1 MWQAK
6 ISRRLGRAERCVR
19 VQIARDMI
27 RRVRELTQTIAGLRD
42 QLAGLVAQT
51 APQLLAERGMGVL
64 LAAKFIGEIAGVSR
78 FQSNAQLARLAGC
91 APIPVSSGHTDRHR
105 LDSGGNRQLN
115 HALHMLA
122 VVKLRHD
129 PLTAVYIA
137 KQRAAGKTNKEAI
150 RCLKRQLV
158 RRVYHL
164 LKDPNSIAT
173 TVCLT

>member
-1 MWQAK
+1 
-6 ISRRLGRAERCVR
+6 
-19 VQIARDMI
+19 
-27 RRVRELTQTIAGLRD
+27 
-42 QLAGLVAQT
+42 
-51 APQLLAERGMGVL
+51 
-64 LAAKFIGEIAGVSR
+64 
-78 FQSNAQLARLAGC
+78 
-91 APIPVSSGHTDRHR
+91 
-105 LDSGGNRQLN
+105 
-115 HALHMLA
+115 MLA

-129 PLTAVYIA
+129 PPTAVYVA